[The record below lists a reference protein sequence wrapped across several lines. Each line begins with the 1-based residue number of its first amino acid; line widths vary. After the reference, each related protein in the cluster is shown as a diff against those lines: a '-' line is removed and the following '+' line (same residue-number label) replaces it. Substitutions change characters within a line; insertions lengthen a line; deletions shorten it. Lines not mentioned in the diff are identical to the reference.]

1 MRRVYF
7 VCLLFLGIFRLRLSH
22 DKSVQL
28 AAVVAD
34 GQWAV
39 AVECVVA
46 VVVAVGVAAV
56 GVAAVGVAVVET
68 AVVGWLRGFSFSS
81 FFSSFFAQ
89 STLGEEG
96 EEAGIEEEEDEE
108 DAEELGRTVG
118 DVQSPAG
125 PLHVVA
131 EVVLFPADFHR
142 AEV

>member
-1 MRRVYF
+1 M
-7 VCLLFLGIFRLRLSH
+7 CLLFLGIFRLRLSH
-22 DKSVQL
+22 DKSVQW

-34 GQWAV
+34 GQWV
-39 AVECVVA
+39 VVVECVVA

>member
-1 MRRVYF
+1 M
-7 VCLLFLGIFRLRLSH
+7 SH

-68 AVVGWLRGFSFSS
+68 DVVGWLRGFSFSS